1 MQMRWYNPSLRGFEW
16 RNSPEGDEE
25 ALTILDESVTSR
37 SYVEVYWRWRNL
49 GATVMASLI
58 RVCVRRP
65 KKLTTQ
71 NGARRSVS
79 PCAAYTRSAAT
90 S

>member
-1 MQMRWYNPSLRGFEW
+1 MRWYNPSLRGFEW

-58 RVCVRRP
+58 RVGEAAKEADDAKR
-65 KKLTTQ
+65 
-71 NGARRSVS
+71 ARRSVS